1 MLLIENTDDLRN
13 FCEKL
18 QKERVLQETIVGIK
32 DKYGK
37 SSILRGM
44 NLDPAATTLKRNKLI
59 GGHNGE

>member
-1 MLLIENTDDLRN
+1 MILEQYDYTDKKKIVK
-13 FCEKL
+13 EK
-18 QKERVLQETIVGIK
+18 RLQEAVLDIK

-44 NLDPAATTLKRNKLI
+44 NLEEESTQIKRNKLI